1 MSLTTLNSNK
11 IRDFIA
17 EAAEYKSTATT
28 KKGAIRY
35 LIKHHK
41 RIARERKWEFKRSV
55 RGVNLNLPYEQ
66 NYHRENREPAYR
78 NKIAARKADPDAKR
92 ARDDK
97 QFRKNYAARLRRQ
110 EHSLMKIN
118 DDSIYL
124 SEIDAA
130 MKELNEIYRLRAI
143 AGIKSKPLSR
153 PWRSRKEA
161 QWDLIDLAEKTGLRD
176 TGNSTGR
183 GDHFELYVVDVAFG
197 SRSLKRYYAVG
208 EVVGV
213 VCQTRTRV
221 YAKSSDFKQS
231 IRRDYFL
238 VGTNENGRPYRH
250 QLPRHM
256 QLGEVTSWIWS
267 NADIIARQ
275 GDVAVAG
282 CNLKYIEGE
291 FMDTP
296 VAGGHSRHRFIGDVH
311 FAKNG
316 NIFVKSGFLIHTGNQ
331 HPPIYLDGSCWRR
344 IIIARRSERG
354 MSSSD

>member
-41 RIARERKWEFKRSV
+41 RIARERKYA
-55 RGVNLNLPYEQ
+55 RGVNLNEPHERY
-66 NYHRENREPAYR
+66 YHRESREPAYR

-97 QFRKNYAARLRRQ
+97 HFRKNYAARLRRQ
-110 EHSLMKIN
+110 ERSLMQIE

-130 MKELNEIYRLRAI
+130 MKELKKISLLRAI

-153 PWRSRKEA
+153 PWRSQEEA
-161 QWDLIDLAEKTGLRD
+161 QWDLIDLAEKAGLRD

-183 GDHFELYVVDVAFG
+183 GDHFELRAVDVAFG
-197 SRSLKRYYAVG
+197 PRSLKRYYAVG

-256 QLGEVTSWIWS
+256 QLGEATSWIWS

-275 GDVAVAG
+275 GDVAVAY
-282 CNLKYIEGE
+282 CHLKHAEGE

-316 NIFVKSGFLIHTGNQ
+316 AIYVKNGFMVHTGDQ
-331 HPPIYLDGSCWRR
+331 HPTIYLDGSCWRR